1 MSLPAVTAVIPVRMS
16 DVCHA
21 DGTPKVLLG
30 GRPLWTYTI
39 EAAVQ
44 SSSLKRIIVAADD
57 ARFYDHLTPYP
68 RLEHPVVRPPHLS
81 ASDRTTLDVLAYVS
95 ASLGEGG
102 DTPDYYML
110 LEITHPV
117 RPDAIIDRLIE
128 IVAGN
133 AYDSVFTAYVASYN
147 YWYETEE
154 GDFARV
160 QVKSGHTRS
169 PMYQEMIGLASL
181 FRPALLKTDDPYGP
195 KVGIVPIKR
204 LEGLIDARDENG
216 LWLAEQYLARRASG
230 DSQETRKR

>member
-1 MSLPAVTAVIPVRMS
+1 MSIPSVAAVIPVRMS

-21 DGTPKVLLG
+21 DGSAKVILG

-44 SSSLKRIIVAADD
+44 ASSLQRIIVAADNPQ
-57 ARFYDHLTPYP
+57 FFDHLG
-68 RLEHPVVRPPHLS
+68 RDQKLAHPVLRPSYLS

-95 ASLGEGG
+95 ARLGEGG
-102 DTPDYYML
+102 YVPDYYML

-128 IVAGN
+128 IVSKTAV
-133 AYDSVFTAYVASYN
+133 DSLFTAHVGSYN

-154 GDFARV
+154 AGFARV

-181 FRPALLKTDDPYGP
+181 FRPSLLKTDDPYGS

-216 LWLAEQYLARRASG
+216 LWLAEQYLLAQGLR
-230 DSQETRKR
+230 DSTGKR